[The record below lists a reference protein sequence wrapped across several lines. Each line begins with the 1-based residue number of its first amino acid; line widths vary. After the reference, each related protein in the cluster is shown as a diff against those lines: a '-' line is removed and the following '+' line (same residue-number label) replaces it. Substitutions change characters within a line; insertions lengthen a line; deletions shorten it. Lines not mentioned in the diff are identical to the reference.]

1 VRRGSGTI
9 ASGRELAGLRD
20 LPPRAAAIC
29 KDGLLF
35 KTRNGT
41 PHLHGSLEARWL
53 TERLKVMGLDE
64 PGMGWHAFRRFRK
77 TWLRGKR
84 CQEDINNFWMGHKPK
99 TMAELY
105 SRMNQRTR
113 THLSLDKDTPI
124 LRKVRPP
131 ELGKVVDLPQVGGGL
146 GAIDGARLL
155 DQVPTQHGHPGQKP
169 IWARPR
175 SVRSC
180 SVARPLKSTS
190 KSMAAKSGAEHPW
203 RKACFCFGR

>member
-1 VRRGSGTI
+1 MRRGSGTI

-64 PGMGWHAFRRFRK
+64 PGMGWHAFCRFRK

-84 CQEDINNFWMGHKPK
+84 CQEDINNFWMGYKPK

-124 LRKVRPP
+124 PRKVRPP
-131 ELGKVVDLPQVGGGL
+131 ELGKVVELPQVGGL
-146 GAIDGARLL
+146 HHRYE
-155 DQVPTQHGHPGQKP
+155 
-169 IWARPR
+169 RR
-175 SVRSC
+175 
-180 SVARPLKSTS
+180 
-190 KSMAAKSGAEHPW
+190 AA
-203 RKACFCFGR
+203 